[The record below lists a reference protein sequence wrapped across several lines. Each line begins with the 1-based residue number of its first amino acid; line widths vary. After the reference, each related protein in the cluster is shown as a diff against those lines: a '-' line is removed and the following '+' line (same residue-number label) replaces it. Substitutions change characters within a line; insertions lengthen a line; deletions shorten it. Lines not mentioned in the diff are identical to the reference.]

1 MNKNVSTD
9 ERAVIRCEHLDFSYN
24 GEPVL
29 SDVDF
34 EVQPLDF
41 VSVVGPNGGGKTTLL
56 RLILGLL
63 KPQRGNVRVLG
74 KPPEQVRP
82 LIGYVP
88 QYFIFD
94 TRFPIRVIDVVLMG
108 RLRGVTRLGGY
119 SKEDH
124 TAALAALAEV
134 EMDGFARRHIA
145 ELSGGQRQRV
155 LIARALV
162 SDPKLMLLDEP
173 TAHVDTVTQNEL
185 MNILTGLNQRMT
197 VLMVTHDA
205 AFVSPYVKSV
215 LCINR
220 RASIHP
226 TDQLTGEMIMDIYG
240 DDVRYVRHDHV
251 SKRAAQ
257 GDSPCG

>member
-1 MNKNVSTD
+1 MNQIIPDTGAIV
-9 ERAVIRCEHLDFSYN
+9 RCEDLHFSYN
-24 GEPVL
+24 GDPVL
-29 SDVDF
+29 TDVSF
-34 EVQPLDF
+34 EVKPLDF

-63 KPQRGNVRVLG
+63 KPQRGTVRVLG

-88 QYFIFD
+88 QHFIFD
-94 TRFPIRVIDVVLMG
+94 MRFPIRVIDVVLMG
-108 RLRGVTRLGGY
+108 RLRGLTRLGRY
-119 SKEDH
+119 SKDDQK
-124 TAALAALAEV
+124 AALAALGEV
-134 EMDGFARRHIA
+134 EMDSFARRHIA

-155 LIARALV
+155 LIARALA

-185 MNILTGLNQRMT
+185 MKILTGLNQRMT
-197 VLMVTHDA
+197 VLLVTHDA
-205 AFVSPYVKSV
+205 VFVSPYVKSV

-220 RASIHP
+220 RATIHP

-240 DDVRYVRHDHV
+240 DDVRYVRHDHPHRGV
-251 SKRAAQ
+251 EQ
-257 GDSPCG
+257 GEPPCE